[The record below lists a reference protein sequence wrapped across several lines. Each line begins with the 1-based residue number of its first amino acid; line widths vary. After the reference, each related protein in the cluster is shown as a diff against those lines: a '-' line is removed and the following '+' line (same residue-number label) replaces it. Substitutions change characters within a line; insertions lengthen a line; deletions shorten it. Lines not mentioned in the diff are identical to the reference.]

1 MENLNNNDFNNLSQ
15 NKYNWEPWNLL
26 LEWNTKTYQV
36 RPYGTEKPLEGI
48 LINPLLGFIK
58 YQTLDHE
65 EVERLTTLNIQD
77 YVNKHGYL
85 YVPSLGNYLV
95 GEVDKDQYQQ
105 DEDPDLVQPEEEQ
118 PDCITA
124 DYFIDPEDPEYMAS
138 DGEETRVITKNDG
151 YLLGTLGNIYKDDD
165 GPTYSMLEGWHN
177 IFIDGKYSGY
187 SISSFGRVQSS
198 YTGKYLKPLP
208 SKDGYMYVNLYIN
221 GKLYRKSVHR
231 LVAEYF
237 IPNPDKLPQVNHRD
251 EDKTNN
257 KVWNL
262 EWVTISENINHSKHK
277 LEQELQQ
284 FDPETG
290 EVINTFKSLT
300 EAARQLGISQGG
312 ISDVCLDKRK
322 TYKGYGWRY
331 TDPTKAPGKHKEVVK
346 YDPKT
351 GNILGTYK
359 NCREAARSIE
369 LGEDTTIK
377 TASAHISKCC
387 LGIENSYKGFG
398 FRYKVEDQDPEQE

>member
-1 MENLNNNDFNNLSQ
+1 MENFNNEFNNLSQ

-77 YVNKHGYL
+77 YVSKHGYL

-118 PDCITA
+118 EQFLTA
-124 DYFIDPEDPEYMAS
+124 YQLIDPEDPKYMES
-138 DGEETRVITKNDG
+138 EGEHTKPITKQDG
-151 YLLGTLGNIYKDDD
+151 FEIGDQGNIYNEEEDNIY
-165 GPTYSMLEGWHN
+165 TMVEGWHN

-187 SISSFGRVQSS
+187 SISSFGRVQNSK
-198 YTGKYLKPLP
+198 TGRYLKPQP
-208 SKDGYMYVNLYIN
+208 SREGYLHVKIYMN
-221 GKLYRKSVHR
+221 GKIYCKLVHR

-237 IPNPDKLPQVNHRD
+237 IPNPDKLPQVNHID

-262 EWVTISENINHSKHK
+262 EWVTPQENTNHSKYQY
-277 LEQELQQ
+277 ESEVQQ
-284 FDPETG
+284 LDLETG
-290 EVINTFKSLT
+290 EVINTFKSSC
-300 EAARQLGISQGG
+300 EAGRQLGIESSG
-312 ISDVCLDKRK
+312 ISSACRGERK

-331 TDPTKAPGKHKEVVK
+331 TDPTKARGKNKEVIK
-346 YDPKT
+346 YDLKT
-351 GNILGTYK
+351 GNNLGTYK
-359 NCREAARSIE
+359 NSMEAARSIE
-369 LGEDTTIK
+369 LGEETALDTARK
-377 TASAHISKCC
+377 HIRNCC
-387 LGIENSYKGFG
+387 NGKLNTYKGFG
-398 FRYKVEDQDPEQE
+398 WRYKDENQDPEQE

>member
-77 YVNKHGYL
+77 YVSKHGYL

-118 PDCITA
+118 EQFLTA
-124 DYFIDPEDPEYMAS
+124 YQLIDPEDPKYMES
-138 DGEETRVITKNDG
+138 EGEHTKPITKNDG
-151 YLLGTLGNIYKDDD
+151 FEIGDQGNIYNEEEDNIY
-165 GPTYSMLEGWHN
+165 TMVESWHN
-177 IFIDGKYSGY
+177 IFINGKYSGY

-198 YTGKYLKPLP
+198 YTGKYLKPG
-208 SKDGYMYVNLYIN
+208 KDRDGYLHVNLYIN
-221 GKLYRKSVHR
+221 GKQYQRLVHR

-237 IPNPDKLPQVNHRD
+237 IPNPDKLPQVNHID
-251 EDKTNN
+251 EDKENN

-262 EWVTISENINHSKHK
+262 EWVTASENTKHSRHQV
-277 LEQELQQ
+277 ESEVQQ
-284 FDPETG
+284 LDPETG
-290 EVINTFKSLT
+290 EVINTFKSVM
-300 EAARQLGISQGG
+300 EAARQLGIDYGG
-312 ISDVCLDKRK
+312 IGMVCRGKGK
-322 TYKGYGWRY
+322 TFKGYGWRY
-331 TDPTKAPGKHKEVVK
+331 TNPTEKGKHKEVIK
-346 YDPKT
+346 YDLKT

-359 NCREAARSIE
+359 NCVEAAKSIE
-369 LGEDTTIK
+369 LGEDTTLG
-377 TASAHISKCC
+377 TASTHIRKCC
-387 LGIENSYKGFG
+387 YGIEKKYKGFG
-398 FRYKVEDQDPEQE
+398 FRYKDEDQDPDQD

>member
-1 MENLNNNDFNNLSQ
+1 MENFYNDFNNLSQ

-58 YQTLDHE
+58 YQTLNHE
-65 EVERLTTLNIQD
+65 EVQRLTTLNIQD

-85 YVPSLGNYLV
+85 YVPSLGNYIV
-95 GEVDKDQYQQ
+95 GEVDKNQYQQ

-118 PDCITA
+118 EHFLTA
-124 DYFIDPEDPEYMAS
+124 YELIDPDDPKYMES
-138 DGEETRVITKNDG
+138 EGEHTKPITKNDG
-151 YLLGTLGNIYKDDD
+151 FEIGDQGNIYNEEEDNIY
-165 GPTYSMLEGWHN
+165 TMVEGWHN

-187 SISSFGRVQSS
+187 SISSFGRVQNNC
-198 YTGKYLKPLP
+198 TGRYLKP
-208 SKDGYMYVNLYIN
+208 SSGRDGYLHVCLFVN
-221 GKLYRKSVHR
+221 GKKYGKLVHR

-237 IPNPDKLPQVNHRD
+237 IPNPDKLPQVNHID

-262 EWVTISENINHSKHK
+262 EWVTPQENINHSIHK
-277 LEQELQQ
+277 QECEVQQ
-284 FDPETG
+284 LDPVTG
-290 EVINTFKSLT
+290 EVIKTFKSVM
-300 EAARQLGISQGG
+300 EAERQTGIKENG
-312 ISDVCLDKRK
+312 IGMVCNGKGK

-331 TDPTKAPGKHKEVVK
+331 TNPTEKGKHKEVIK

-359 NCREAARSIE
+359 NCAEAAKSIE
-369 LGEDTTIK
+369 LGEDTTLA
-377 TASAHISKCC
+377 TASSHVRRSCK
-387 LGIENSYKGFG
+387 GIHKTYKGFG
-398 FRYKVEDQDPEQE
+398 WRYKDEDQDPDQE

>member
-1 MENLNNNDFNNLSQ
+1 MENLNNDFNNLSQ
-15 NKYNWEPWNLL
+15 NQYNWEPWNLL

-58 YQTLDHE
+58 YQTLNHE

-85 YVPSLGNYLV
+85 YVPSLGNYIV

-118 PDCITA
+118 EHFLTA
-124 DYFIDPEDPEYMAS
+124 YQLIDPEDPKYMES
-138 DGEETRVITKNDG
+138 EGEHTKPITKNDG
-151 YLLGTLGNIYKDDD
+151 FEIGDQGNIYNEEEDNIY
-165 GPTYSMLEGWHN
+165 TMVEGWHN
-177 IFIDGKYSGY
+177 IFINGKYSGY
-187 SISSFGRVQSS
+187 SISSFGRVQNSKS
-198 YTGKYLKPLP
+198 GKYLKPRLRP
-208 SKDGYMYVNLYIN
+208 DGYLDVKLLVN
-221 GKLYRKSVHR
+221 GKQYQRLVHR

-237 IPNPDKLPQVNHRD
+237 IPNPDKLPQVNHID

-262 EWVTISENINHSKHK
+262 EWVTRSENINHSKHK
-277 LEQELQQ
+277 YESEVQQ
-284 FDPETG
+284 LDPETG
-290 EVINTFKSLT
+290 EVIKTFKST
-300 EAARQLGISQGG
+300 KEAGRELGLDNGGG
-312 ISDVCLDKRK
+312 ISLVCRGEGK

-331 TDPTKAPGKHKEVVK
+331 TNPTEKGKHKEVIK
-346 YDPKT
+346 YDLKT

-359 NCREAARSIE
+359 NCSDAAKSIE
-369 LGEDTTIK
+369 LGEDTTLKSARTAVRDCCVGRLK
-377 TASAHISKCC
+377 T
-387 LGIENSYKGFG
+387 YKGFG
-398 FRYKVEDQDPEQE
+398 WRYKDKDQDPEQD